1 MARMGARGP
10 ERPRRSHRDPASPPR
25 ATYWPHPGP
34 ATSQESQVPTPK
46 APFGKKKQRGTEA
59 SRGRD
64 ALSKGWNCLR
74 DGGGARHP
82 ARKRR
87 QGFSFK
93 GAIRSSLPSPAGS
106 CAPGPCSSPG
116 PGPLR
121 PHTHQSPGPARPAQ
135 AAAETPERGR
145 RGSAALPAG
154 ARRQAAPLWPWS
166 SPALRRAGP
175 TPSPRALRPACEAPG
190 PGSAAALTA
199 SLRACAAR
207 LRGPPRGRGGDEVRV
222 GAGERA
228 AWPRLAPGLG
238 GTTGL
243 QPRGWPGSPRPL
255 QAPPRLRGCLPGG
268 VRRVP
273 ERAGDSTL

>member
-1 MARMGARGP
+1 MRLPARAKDAPPEGHHASRQGLRASVARMGARGP

-106 CAPGPCSSPG
+106 CAPGPCSSP
-116 PGPLR
+116 LM
-121 PHTHQSPGPARPAQ
+121 Q
-135 AAAETPERGR
+135 EI
-145 RGSAALPAG
+145 
-154 ARRQAAPLWPWS
+154 
-166 SPALRRAGP
+166 
-175 TPSPRALRPACEAPG
+175 
-190 PGSAAALTA
+190 
-199 SLRACAAR
+199 
-207 LRGPPRGRGGDEVRV
+207 
-222 GAGERA
+222 
-228 AWPRLAPGLG
+228 
-238 GTTGL
+238 
-243 QPRGWPGSPRPL
+243 
-255 QAPPRLRGCLPGG
+255 
-268 VRRVP
+268 
-273 ERAGDSTL
+273 